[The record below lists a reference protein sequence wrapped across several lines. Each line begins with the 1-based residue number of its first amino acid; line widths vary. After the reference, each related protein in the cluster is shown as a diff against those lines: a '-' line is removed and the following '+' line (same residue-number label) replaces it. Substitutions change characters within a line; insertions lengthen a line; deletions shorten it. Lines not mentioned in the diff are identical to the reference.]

1 VRQRSTFGARHQHS
15 NPTMTNL
22 LTVGPPLGLQATST
36 DMSPE
41 QRCLIGVRNIE
52 LLCDLDWRARLLLGA
67 ELSAMKWSGD
77 FTRDS
82 VWTADDKAR
91 GWADW
96 LKRRDFRL
104 EGGDKAIHHETAN
117 TIIMWS
123 VLYAGFVAENESR
136 AERGLLPLPLPT
148 SVSQLRPYQ
157 SMMRRV
163 NDWTPPQLDRSH
175 PSDHAGAFDMEP
187 PFAEAQPEVI
197 AAWQEAWESIPPDKR
212 ERKGEARPP
221 TKDESSNY
229 LRQKEG
235 LKQLKEREDRE
246 IAEAKRDALTV
257 GQKPADPERQAAAA
271 APPPKA
277 TKRPAPPK
285 KSAEELEEERRQFQ
299 IQQDVQSYR
308 LKLNNLQQSAESLD
322 AFLRNTLAREGS
334 ESYLQAMRQVDRGIF
349 SVSDDIQKL
358 RDAVVVC
365 QSIYKLI
372 TEPYTPPA
380 PMPRNEATASE
391 STIDVEAG

>member
-1 VRQRSTFGARHQHS
+1 
-15 NPTMTNL
+15 MTNL
-22 LTVGPPLGLQATST
+22 LTVGPPLGLQTTSA

-41 QRCLIGVRNIE
+41 QRCSIGVTNIE

-67 ELSAMKWSGD
+67 ELSRMKWSGD

-82 VWTADDKAR
+82 TWTADDKAR
-91 GWADW
+91 GWEQW

-104 EGGDKAIHHETAN
+104 EGGDKAIALETAN
-117 TIIMWS
+117 TIIMLS

-148 SVSQLRPYQ
+148 NVSQLRPYQ

-163 NDWTPPQLDRSH
+163 DDWIPPQLDRSH

-197 AAWQEAWESIPPDKR
+197 KAWQEAWESIPPDKR

-221 TKDESSNY
+221 TRDESSNY

-235 LKQLKEREDRE
+235 LKQLKQREEREIE
-246 IAEAKRDALTV
+246 EAKQEALTV
-257 GQKPADPERQAAAA
+257 GQKPADPERQAQSAA
-271 APPPKA
+271 PPKA
-277 TKRPAPPK
+277 TKKPAPPK
-285 KSAEELEEERRQFQ
+285 KSAEELEAERRQFQ
-299 IQQDVQSYR
+299 IQQDVRDYR
-308 LKLNNLQQSAESLD
+308 LKLNNLQQSAESLE
-322 AFLRNTLAREGS
+322 AFIKNTLAREGS
-334 ESYLQAMRQVDRGIF
+334 ESYLRELRQQDMGIY
-349 SVSDDIQKL
+349 SVSDDIKKL

-372 TEPYTPPA
+372 TEPYVA
-380 PMPRNEATASE
+380 PQPISRREVDPSTASV
-391 STIDVEAG
+391 DVEAVA